1 VERRQ
6 AGEEDEPE
14 RRPEGEENP
23 LEGFGLAAFGAL
35 YASIVTAAVIA
46 VLDTDFGRELQR
58 DLDAPARAMVA
69 APVLALAAVVF
80 VTCVLALILPAARV
94 RLLGIAGMA
103 GWLIPAWLLMSGLVL
118 GAIAFAL
125 DSLG

>member
-1 VERRQ
+1 
-6 AGEEDEPE
+6 
-14 RRPEGEENP
+14 
-23 LEGFGLAAFGAL
+23 
-35 YASIVTAAVIA
+35 VTAVVIA

-58 DLDAPARAMVA
+58 DLDAPARALVA

-80 VTCVLALILPAARV
+80 VTCVLALILPAARY
-94 RLLGIAGMA
+94 RLLRIAGMA

-118 GAIAFAL
+118 GAIAYAL

>member
-1 VERRQ
+1 
-6 AGEEDEPE
+6 
-14 RRPEGEENP
+14 
-23 LEGFGLAAFGAL
+23 
-35 YASIVTAAVIA
+35 VTAVVIA

-58 DLDAPARAMVA
+58 DLDAPARALVA

-80 VTCVLALILPAARV
+80 VTCVLALILPAARD
-94 RLLGIAGMA
+94 RLLRIAGMA

-118 GAIAFAL
+118 GAIAYAL

>member
-1 VERRQ
+1 V
-6 AGEEDEPE
+6 
-14 RRPEGEENP
+14 
-23 LEGFGLAAFGAL
+23 
-35 YASIVTAAVIA
+35 VIA

-58 DLDAPARAMVA
+58 DLDAPARALVA

-80 VTCVLALILPAARV
+80 VTCVLALILPAARD
-94 RLLGIAGMA
+94 RLLRIAGMA

-118 GAIAFAL
+118 GAIAYAL